1 MQDIEEFLK
10 TKASEIDER
19 IEKYLPRVFTKE
31 YLEWAYGKA
40 RYDYDEK
47 ALENALSR
55 PVWDFLDR
63 GGKRWRPAMFLL
75 IADAMGGDL
84 DRLMDFVVVLE
95 LAHNGSI
102 MVDDI
107 EDMGEMRRGKPCTHK
122 LFGID
127 VAVNAGNYM
136 YFLPYLVLLKN
147 RDKFESNVLLKA
159 YEALSK
165 ELITIHLGQG
175 TDIWWH
181 QGHSDSV
188 TEEQYLQM
196 CAMKTGTLARLSARL
211 AAILSGG
218 TEEQVEKI
226 GKMAEAVG
234 VGFQIQDDVLSA
246 SGDRFQ
252 KGKGFGDDITEGKR
266 TLLVIH
272 TLRKADPEDR
282 KRLLEILNMHTTDE
296 KLIEEALVILKKY
309 GAIEYAMEKARSMV
323 SSAWNDVKNLLPE
336 SDAKTRLESFI
347 GFLVNREI

>member
-226 GKMAEAVG
+226 RRTVGNSRVICALSGGVDSSVAAVLIHQAIG
-234 VGFQIQDDVLSA
+234 NQLHCVFVDTGLFADHRKKLFCLFQIVPDDLC
-246 SGDRFQ
+246 
-252 KGKGFGDDITEGKR
+252 
-266 TLLVIH
+266 
-272 TLRKADPEDR
+272 
-282 KRLLEILNMHTTDE
+282 
-296 KLIEEALVILKKY
+296 
-309 GAIEYAMEKARSMV
+309 
-323 SSAWNDVKNLLPE
+323 
-336 SDAKTRLESFI
+336 
-347 GFLVNREI
+347 